1 MASLTRI
8 AFDRKGLWTMLGS
21 FSVGAGVGVHS
32 LWNPAFYLGFGLRSV
47 GLVRAVGVF
56 LVIVSGWYV
65 VRTLWMFADRLWAI
79 EFGEDSLVVRA
90 AGPPVRQI
98 AWLDVQGATASK
110 HHVSIRRT
118 TGNESASR
126 RLSWSFLMA
135 GAANGWLWKSRSV
148 GQPCWSRGRPPL
160 IVGAR
165 AAIFPA
171 YVSKLRLW
179 PIRGSQ
185 ESATAPPLR

>member
-1 MASLTRI
+1 MLGRGRYVQLRAVVLSVPRFSAAVIIYRAYPCRLLRVRRLPQMASLTRI
-8 AFDRKGLWTMLGS
+8 TFDREGLWTMLGS
-21 FSVGAGVGVHS
+21 FSVGAGVAVHS

-56 LVIVSGWYV
+56 LVIVGWWYV
-65 VRTLWMFADRLWAI
+65 VRPLWMLADRLGAI

-118 TGNESASR
+118 TG
-126 RLSWSFLMA
+126 
-135 GAANGWLWKSRSV
+135 K
-148 GQPCWSRGRPPL
+148 
-160 IVGAR
+160 
-165 AAIFPA
+165 
-171 YVSKLRLW
+171 
-179 PIRGSQ
+179 
-185 ESATAPPLR
+185 